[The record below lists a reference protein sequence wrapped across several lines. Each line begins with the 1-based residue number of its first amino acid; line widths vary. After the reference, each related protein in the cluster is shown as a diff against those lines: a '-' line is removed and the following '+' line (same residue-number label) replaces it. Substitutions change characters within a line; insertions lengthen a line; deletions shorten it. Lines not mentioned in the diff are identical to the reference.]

1 MPPDGENLNLKTN
14 PMSKQKSKKVET
26 VSGSA
31 VAHKRLVIGQS
42 CKDLHRFVN
51 EIIRYGEEPSSW
63 PLTQQE
69 QIAFVRTVIYQA
81 RKIRYTDEYLAEE
94 IKIAAENL
102 AMAS

>member
-1 MPPDGENLNLKTN
+1 
-14 PMSKQKSKKVET
+14 MSHTKSPRRCSPFLEIQTAPGKAVE
-26 VSGSA
+26 
-31 VAHKRLVIGQS
+31 RNMNCQS

-81 RKIRYTDEYLAEE
+81 RKIRNTEEYLAEE

-102 AMAS
+102 AMASCDL